1 MQRELQNETPPSD
14 SETRER
20 IKNAIELSG
29 YPVVRTLSFSVEQGV
44 VDIRG
49 RFPSFY
55 LCQVAIEYVKRVP
68 GVVQVINHIEVVYDP
83 ASLRPSDRSDCK
95 SNARIQ
101 PIVKRA
107 NYSRAPAAPSYEE
120 VACYAGAAIHD

>member
-44 VDIRG
+44 VDIREIG
-49 RFPSFY
+49 RAH
-55 LCQVAIEYVKRVP
+55 V
-68 GVVQVINHIEVVYDP
+68 
-83 ASLRPSDRSDCK
+83 
-95 SNARIQ
+95 
-101 PIVKRA
+101 
-107 NYSRAPAAPSYEE
+107 
-120 VACYAGAAIHD
+120 